1 MSRSQLT
8 STVEQNTGGA
18 VSPYVAGK
26 NAVINGGFDIWQR
39 GTSISVAGNSV
50 AYTAD
55 RWTYAAGVNV
65 ATTISRQLTNDTTN
79 LPNIQ
84 YCARVQ
90 RNAGQTGTAQ
100 SPFQQTIETVNA
112 IPYAGKTVTVSFYA
126 RAGANYSPTGNNL
139 NLYLLSG
146 TGTDQ
151 SRASSG
157 FTGETY
163 PINNQNFTLTTT
175 WQRFTATGT
184 VPTNSS
190 ELSIWIN
197 NTPTGTA
204 GTNDYFE
211 VTGVQLEIGSVATPF
226 SRAGG
231 TLSGELAACQRY
243 YYRGYNASTTN
254 TKFAGN
260 GFIYSTTNGIYTLP
274 NPVALRVVPTS
285 VDFTA
290 LRAFDITGG
299 GVFNISAVTIS
310 ADSTTLTTNIIF
322 TIAGA
327 TASRVATVDGQSSSA
342 YLGFSAEL

>member
-1 MSRSQLT
+1 MSRAQLT

-26 NAVINGGFDIWQR
+26 NAIINGGMDIWQR
-39 GTSISVAGNSV
+39 GTSSFSIA
-50 AYTAD
+50 ATTPQYTAD
-55 RWTYAAGVNV
+55 RWTCYFNG
-65 ATTISRQLTNDTTN
+65 
-79 LPNIQ
+79 
-84 YCARVQ
+84 
-90 RNAGQTGTAQ
+90 TGTITQETSVIPSNSKYALRMTATATSVGNNIYQ
-100 SPFQQTIETVNA
+100 LIETNNA
-112 IPYAGKTVTVSFYA
+112 LPYAGKAITLSLQLAGTVGISAGVNLAYSTSVDDSLFNVSTSIALTTVT
-126 RAGANYSPTGNNL
+126 GPT
-139 NLYLLSG
+139 LSNSLQTYVFTCTIPSTAKTLRVGVG
-146 TGTDQ
+146 TG
-151 SRASSG
+151 AAV
-157 FTGETY
+157 
-163 PINNQNFTLTTT
+163 N
-175 WQRFTATGT
+175 
-184 VPTNSS
+184 TNY
-190 ELSIWIN
+190 LVIAN
-197 NTPTGTA
+197 
-204 GTNDYFE
+204 
-211 VTGVQLEIGSVATPF
+211 VQLELGSVATPF